1 MRVPLSW
8 LRSFCDPGWETE
20 RIADRLAMTGTEV
33 ERIAD
38 LGAPSADGYVVGKV
52 IAVSAHPDADKLQ
65 VCEVDTGKTGGG
77 RTIVCGAPNVAEGQT
92 VAVALPGAVL
102 PGGQKLKK
110 AKLRGVESNGMILSE
125 SEMELGEDAAGIVVL
140 ADGNGGADG
149 PAPGTPLAEVV
160 PIAEQVLELEITSNR
175 PDCLG
180 VYGVARE
187 LHAISGEP
195 LADPPWAVDA
205 GASGERRIEDLASV
219 EVRVPELCPRFTA
232 RVFTGVEV
240 GPSPL
245 WLKARLIAAGQ
256 RPINNVVDI
265 TNYAMLE
272 ITQPLHAYDLDK
284 VAGAKLIVDTAKPGE
299 KLTTLDGVER
309 EFDGSGGAD
318 AVLIYD
324 ADGPTGIAGLMGG
337 ASSEVS
343 EDTTRVLLEVAN
355 WDGVNILRTS
365 RELALRSEASARFEK
380 QLHPELAMRG
390 QRLASR
396 LLVEICGAT
405 MVPGTIDVTGE
416 IPEPHVV
423 QLRADRVEHV
433 LGMRIEPE
441 RCEESLIAL
450 GFGVERDGDLL
461 SVTVP
466 PDRHYDVSREADL
479 IEEVARV
486 SDLDKNLPATLPGSG
501 RVGRLTREQLL
512 LRRAEDELRDT
523 GADEIVAWSFN
534 DPGLADRLRLGADD
548 PRRKAIE
555 IANPLAADQALLRTT
570 LLGGLLDTARLNLSR
585 GNERV
590 RLFESAHVYL
600 DPETAPHE
608 STGVLGGEFLGSVAA
623 PAYEPHRLAG
633 LLSGPAPPS
642 WRQTDPDPDYFV
654 AKAVVEALA
663 AALGVELD
671 FEATADEP
679 FLHPGRAA
687 RIFLKPAGPG
697 RASGAQAA
705 RGTGAPEEPAADV
718 GLGWLGELHPLV
730 TREWDL
736 PLTSAFELDAAPLI
750 AASKLGQETYEDVT
764 THPGVLQDIA
774 VVVPAEVTAASVR
787 AAVLE
792 AGGDLLRSARVFDRY
807 SGEQVGEGRVSL
819 ALRLEFGAA
828 DRTLTAEEVA
838 ERREAISEALKKIGG
853 SLRV

>member
-20 RIADRLAMTGTEV
+20 RIAERLAMTGTEV

-38 LGAPSADGYVVGKV
+38 VGAPGAEGYVVGKV
-52 IAVSAHPDADKLQ
+52 TSVSAHPDADKLR
-65 VCEVDTGKTGGG
+65 VCEVDTGET

-125 SEMELGEDAAGIVVL
+125 REMELGEDAAGIAVL
-140 ADGNGGADG
+140 AVGADG
-149 PAPGTPLAEVV
+149 PAPGTPLAEAL

-187 LHAISGEP
+187 LHAISGEA
-195 LADPPWAVDA
+195 LSDPPWAEDA
-205 GASGERRIEDLASV
+205 EANGEGKVEDLAAV

-232 RVFTGVEV
+232 RVFTDVAV

-272 ITQPLHAYDLDK
+272 IAQPMHAYDLAK
-284 VAGAKLIVDTAKPGE
+284 VAGAKLVIDTAKRGE
-299 KLTTLDGVER
+299 KLTTLDGTER
-309 EFDGSGGAD
+309 KLDDSGA
-318 AVLIYD
+318 AETVLIYD

-343 EDTTRVLLEVAN
+343 QATTRVLLEVAN
-355 WDGVNILRTS
+355 WDAVNILRTS
-365 RELALRSEASARFEK
+365 RELALRSEASGRFEK
-380 QLHPELAMRG
+380 QLHPELAIRG

-396 LLVEICGAT
+396 LLVELCGAR

-416 IPEPHVV
+416 IPDPHVV
-423 QLRADRVEHV
+423 GLRVDRVERV
-433 LGMRIEPE
+433 LGLRIEPE
-441 RCEESLIAL
+441 RCEESLIGL
-450 GFGVERDGDLL
+450 GFAVERDGSELR
-461 SVTVP
+461 VTVP
-466 PDRHYDVSREADL
+466 PDRHHDVSREVDL

-486 SDLDKNLPATLPGSG
+486 NDLDKNLPTTLPGSG

-512 LRRAEDELRDT
+512 LRRAEDALRDA
-523 GADEIVAWSFN
+523 GADEIVTWSFN
-534 DPGLADRLRLGADD
+534 DPALTDRLRLGADD

-555 IANPLAADQALLRTT
+555 IANPLATDQVLMRTT

-590 RLFESAHVYL
+590 RLFESGHVYL
-600 DPETAPHE
+600 DPESAPRE
-608 STGVLGGEFLGSVAA
+608 SRGVLGGEFLGSVAA

-642 WRQTDPDPDYFV
+642 WRESDPDPDYFV

-671 FEATADEP
+671 FEAPSEPEP
-679 FLHPGRAA
+679 FLHPGRSAA
-687 RIFLKPAGPG
+687 L
-697 RASGAQAA
+697 S
-705 RGTGAPEEPAADV
+705 
-718 GLGWLGELHPLV
+718 LGGEAIGWIGELHPLV
-730 TREWDL
+730 ARAWDL

-750 AASKLGQETYEDVT
+750 AASALGAESYEDVT
-764 THPGVLQDIA
+764 THPPVLQDIA
-774 VVVPAEVTAASVR
+774 VVVGEEVAAAGVR
-787 AAVLE
+787 AAVLG
-792 AGGDLLRSARVFDRY
+792 AGGELLRSARVFDRY
-807 SGEQVGEGRVSL
+807 SGEQVGEGKVSL

-828 DRTLTAEEVA
+828 DRTLTDEEVD
-838 ERREAISEALKKIGG
+838 ERREAIAAALEEIGG
-853 SLRV
+853 SLRA